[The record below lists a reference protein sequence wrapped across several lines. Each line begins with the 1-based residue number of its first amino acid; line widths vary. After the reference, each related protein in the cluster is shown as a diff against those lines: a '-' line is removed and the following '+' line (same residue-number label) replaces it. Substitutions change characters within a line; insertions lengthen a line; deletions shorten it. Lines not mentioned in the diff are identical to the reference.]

1 MDGWMDGN
9 FDVKKE
15 VRRQRQLIIDDFNQT
30 AYYYDE
36 LEINLWNEP
45 TFSIDYIRHKQD
57 P

>member
-1 MDGWMDGN
+1 MDGN

-45 TFSIDYIRHKQD
+45 TYSIDYIRHKQD